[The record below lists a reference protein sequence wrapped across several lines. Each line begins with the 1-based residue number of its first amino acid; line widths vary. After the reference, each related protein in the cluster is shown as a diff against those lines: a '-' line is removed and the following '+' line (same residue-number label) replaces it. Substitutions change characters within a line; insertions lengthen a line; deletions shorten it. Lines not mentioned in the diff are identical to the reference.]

1 MYGQMEGERHVTQ
14 SVNDELHSSDIHR
27 DQMEDESGV
36 TRSIIV
42 EFHSWDFQGNQI

>member
-1 MYGQMEGERHVTQ
+1 MEGESDVTR
-14 SVNDELHSSDIHR
+14 SVNDEPDSSDIEG

-42 EFHSWDFQGNQI
+42 EFHSSDFQGNQI